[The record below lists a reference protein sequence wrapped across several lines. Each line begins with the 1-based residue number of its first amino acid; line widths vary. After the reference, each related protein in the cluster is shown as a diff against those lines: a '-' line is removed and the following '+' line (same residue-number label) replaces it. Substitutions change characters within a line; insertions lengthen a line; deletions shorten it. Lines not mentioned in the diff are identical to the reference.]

1 MQQVRLITD
10 GSCTKEC
17 AEYIEEL
24 MNNENNRGERWRTVS
39 ESGRAED

>member
-1 MQQVRLITD
+1 MTLMNTNKGNIIITD

-24 MNNENNRGERWRTVS
+24 MNNENNRGGEM
-39 ESGRAED
+39 EDSY